1 VGSLNQLFGV
11 MGALRDAGV
20 AVPGEMSLVSFD
32 EDECLA
38 FLAVPVTSVSMPLGE
53 LGGAAVDALIARV
66 EGRPSGDVMIGEPMS
81 LLLRSSVGKPGARPA
96 ATGTGG

>member
-1 VGSLNQLFGV
+1 

-20 AVPGEMSLVSFD
+20 AVPGAMSLVSFD

-38 FLAVPVTSVSMPLGE
+38 FLDVPVTSVSMPLAE

-66 EGRPSGDVMIGEPMS
+66 EGRAAGDVMIREPMS
-81 LLLRSSVGKPGARPA
+81 LQLRGSVSSPESAR
-96 ATGTGG
+96 